1 MSITRFPSLP
11 KPLFGV
17 SKDWKP
23 CSKERLVMHIDMN
36 AYFASVEQSCRPFLK
51 GKPVLVSADPYG
63 TPKGA
68 RSVAATASYEARE
81 YGVHAG
87 MPLFEA
93 LRLCPHA
100 IVVEGDARKYLSI
113 SLRILEILETFTD
126 LVEPYSIDEAFIDVT
141 STAHL
146 FGGKV
151 AVAREIKR
159 TARQEFGITC
169 SIGIGP
175 NKLTAKMASNME
187 KPDGLVVIEKKDL
200 PEAIWNLSVDAIP
213 GVGCRRKFK
222 MNLMGIK
229 TIRDLALHPRENLRR
244 AFGIVG
250 EYLQQCAWG
259 RDDSP
264 VVSISKIPDPKSISA
279 ASTFFENTSD
289 SELILSALFYL
300 SEKAA
305 VRLRKHR
312 LKARVIGAWVR
323 DKDFSS
329 KGKMKKL
336 PAEVESFE
344 KIYHHAKEIFKE
356 NYLPPEKPV
365 RLVGVYLSG
374 LSAALFEESSLFP
387 EIQKRELIDRV
398 LFEAREKFGTKAVFR
413 ARSLIGKDLVMA

>member
-23 CSKERLVMHIDMN
+23 SSKERVIMHIDMN
-36 AYFASVEQSCRPFLK
+36 AYFASIEQVCRPYLK

-63 TPKGA
+63 IPKGA
-68 RSVAATASYEARE
+68 RSVAATASYEARKF
-81 YGVHAG
+81 GIHAG
-87 MPLFEA
+87 IPLFEA
-93 LRLCPHA
+93 LRLCPQA
-100 IVVEGDARKYLSI
+100 IVVEGDGRKYLSI

-141 STAHL
+141 NTAHL
-146 FGGKV
+146 FGGKL
-151 AVAREIKR
+151 AVAHEIKR
-159 TARQEFGITC
+159 MVREDFGITC
-169 SIGIGP
+169 SIGVGP
-175 NKLTAKMASNME
+175 NKLIVKMASDME
-187 KPDGLVVIEKKDL
+187 KPDGLVVIEKKEL
-200 PEAIWNLSVDAIP
+200 PEAIWNLPVDAIP
-213 GVGCRRKFK
+213 GIGRRRKLK

-229 TIRDLALHPRENLRR
+229 TIRDLALHPCENLRR

-264 VVSISKIPDPKSISA
+264 VVPISKIPDPKSISA
-279 ASTFFENTSD
+279 ASTFFKNTVD
-289 SELILSALFYL
+289 SELVLSALFYL

-305 VRLRKHR
+305 IRLRKHQ
-312 LKARVIGAWVR
+312 LKASVVGVWIRYE
-323 DKDFSS
+323 DFSS
-329 KGKMKKL
+329 AGKMKKL
-336 PAEVESFE
+336 QTEIESFE
-344 KIYHHAKEIFKE
+344 KIYYYAKGILKE

-374 LSAALFEESSLFP
+374 LSPVTSWKTSLFS
-387 EIQKRELIDRV
+387 ELQKKELIDKV
-398 LFEAREKFGTKAVFR
+398 LFEAREKFGTEAIFR